1 MKNIFEN
8 FNLEIEPK
16 TKVGLVGYSGAGKS
30 TLLNLLMRFYD
41 VENGAIEI
49 DGQDIKNVSQKS
61 LRDNITFIPQEPMLF
76 HRTIAENIKYGNP
89 KATDEQMISAS
100 QDACCYD
107 FIMELPD
114 KFETLVGERGLKLS
128 GGERQRIVIA
138 RAILRNT
145 PILLIDEAT
154 SALDTITEKQIQKAL
169 NNLMKDKTV
178 ITVAHRLSTLDNMDR
193 IIVLDKGKIVEDG
206 TKQQLLNIE
215 NGVFKKMWELQ
226 KDGVIGRE

>member
-1 MKNIFEN
+1 MKNVFDN

-49 DGQDIKNVSQKS
+49 DGQDIREVSQKS

-76 HRTIAENIKYGNP
+76 HRTVAENIKYGNP
-89 KATDEQMISAS
+89 KATEEEMISAS

-107 FIMELPD
+107 FIMELPE
-114 KFETLVGERGLKLS
+114 KFNTLVGERGLKLS

-215 NGVFKKMWELQ
+215 NGIFKKMWELQ

>member
-1 MKNIFEN
+1 MKNVFDN

-49 DGQDIKNVSQKS
+49 DGQDIRDVSQKS

-76 HRTIAENIKYGNP
+76 HRTVAENIKYGNP
-89 KATDEQMISAS
+89 KATEEQIISAS
-100 QDACCYD
+100 KDACCYD
-107 FIMELPD
+107 FIMELPE
-114 KFETLVGERGLKLS
+114 KFNTLVGERGLKLS

-169 NNLMKDKTV
+169 NNLMKNKTV

-193 IIVLDKGKIVEDG
+193 IIVLDKGKIIEDG

-215 NGVFKKMWELQ
+215 NGVFRKMWELQ